1 MGRAR
6 NTSMEGPVTGVVV
19 EVPAVDFT
27 GKFGDAPEH
36 VPARSDRG
44 FDLQKDALTVCFF
57 LGRPWR
63 KGSGGDVKDVFCA
76 SWIWEGR
83 LYHLDWGGLER
94 RKFRGFLDWLV
105 LSACDC

>member
-19 EVPAVDFT
+19 EVPAVDFA

-57 LGRPWR
+57 WDGH
-63 KGSGGDVKDVFCA
+63 G
-76 SWIWEGR
+76 
-83 LYHLDWGGLER
+83 ER
-94 RKFRGFLDWLV
+94 EAAGM
-105 LSACDC
+105 